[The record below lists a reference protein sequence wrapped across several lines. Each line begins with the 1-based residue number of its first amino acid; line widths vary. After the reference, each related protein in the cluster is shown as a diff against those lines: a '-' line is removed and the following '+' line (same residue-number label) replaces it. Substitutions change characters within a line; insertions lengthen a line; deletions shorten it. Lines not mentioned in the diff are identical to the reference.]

1 VSEVVTEL
9 KEAIGH
15 EGKDSISIAEEIGI
29 QNGGSLAGQTDS
41 TKHEG
46 MEWNGVITAPTCQTQ
61 EDKFAVLMSD
71 SLF

>member
-46 MEWNGVITAPTCQTQ
+46 ME
-61 EDKFAVLMSD
+61 
-71 SLF
+71 